1 MNEFYTSLGM
11 LIGGA
16 LATVTPYMV
25 RSLKKYLD
33 RDKDG
38 KSFIQNTTY
47 RAKINE
53 ALIEIRAYVGSNR
66 VSITEYHNGIVSTN
80 GLPFNYSSVTYE
92 NVDYTTREIMMD
104 QQKLPISPMAKLL
117 LDIHNCVKNYL
128 RIGPDFHD
136 SKIVSMNKYYGV
148 ETNYIF
154 KIGNHIKDGIVNVS
168 WVHEDAVLTDEE
180 IEFISLKV
188 KYIHEIMKK
197 MIKY

>member
-1 MNEFYTSLGM
+1 MQEFYTSLGM
-11 LIGGA
+11 LLGGM
-16 LATVTPYMV
+16 LATLTPYIV
-25 RSLKKYLD
+25 KWVKSRV
-33 RDKDG
+33 DKEKEG
-38 KSFIQNTTY
+38 KSFIQNTSY

-53 ALIEIRAYVGSNR
+53 ALIEIRAYVGANR
-66 VSITEYHNGIVSTN
+66 VSIVEYHNGIVSTN

-92 NVDYTTREIMMD
+92 NVDFTTREIMMD
-104 QQKLPISPMAKLL
+104 QQKLPISPVSKLL
-117 LDIHNCVKNYL
+117 LDIHNCTKNYI
-128 RIGPDFHD
+128 RIGSDFKD
-136 SKIVSMNKYYGV
+136 QKIVTMNKYYGI

-168 WVHEDAVLTDEE
+168 WVHEDAALTDEE

>member
-1 MNEFYTSLGM
+1 MQEFYTSLGM

-16 LATVTPYMV
+16 LATVTPYIMAWI
-25 RSLKKYLD
+25 KKKLD
-33 RDKDG
+33 REKEG
-38 KSFIQNTTY
+38 KSFIQNTSY

-53 ALIEIRAYVGSNR
+53 ALIEIRAYVGANR
-66 VSITEYHNGIVSTN
+66 VSIVEYHNGIVSTN

-92 NVDYTTREIMMD
+92 NVDFTTREIMMD
-104 QQKLPISPMAKLL
+104 QQKLPISPVSKLL
-117 LDIHNCVKNYL
+117 SDIHNCTKNYL
-128 RIGPDFHD
+128 RIGSDVKEQ
-136 SKIVSMNKYYGV
+136 KIVTMNKYYGI

-168 WVHEDAVLTDEE
+168 WVHEDAALTDEE

>member
-1 MNEFYTSLGM
+1 MQEFYTSLGM
-11 LIGGA
+11 LLGGM
-16 LATVTPYMV
+16 LATLTPYIV
-25 RSLKKYLD
+25 KWVKSRV
-33 RDKDG
+33 DKEKEG
-38 KSFIQNTTY
+38 KSFIQNTSY

-53 ALIEIRAYVGSNR
+53 ALIEIRAYVGANR
-66 VSITEYHNGIVSTN
+66 VSIVEYHNGIVSTN

-92 NVDYTTREIMMD
+92 NVDFTTREIMMD
-104 QQKLPISPMAKLL
+104 QQKLPISPVSKLL
-117 LDIHNCVKNYL
+117 LDIHNCTKNYL
-128 RIGPDFHD
+128 RIGPDFKD
-136 SKIVSMNKYYGV
+136 QKIVTMNKYYGI

-168 WVHEDAVLTDEE
+168 WVHEDAALTDEE

>member
-16 LATVTPYMV
+16 LATVTPSV
-25 RSLKKYLD
+25 VKSLKKYLD

-104 QQKLPISPMAKLL
+104 QQKLPISPVSKLL
-117 LDIHNCVKNYL
+117 L
-128 RIGPDFHD
+128 
-136 SKIVSMNKYYGV
+136 KI
-148 ETNYIF
+148 
-154 KIGNHIKDGIVNVS
+154 
-168 WVHEDAVLTDEE
+168 
-180 IEFISLKV
+180 LKLFP
-188 KYIHEIMKK
+188 
-197 MIKY
+197 

>member
-16 LATVTPYMV
+16 LATVTPYV
-25 RSLKKYLD
+25 VKSLKKYLD

-104 QQKLPISPMAKLL
+104 QQKLPISPVSKLL
-117 LDIHNCVKNYL
+117 LDIHNCTELYL
-128 RIGPDFHD
+128 RIGPDFKD
-136 SKIVSMNKYYGV
+136 TKIVSMNKYYGV

-168 WVHEDAVLTDEE
+168 WVHEDTVLTDEE
-180 IEFISLKV
+180 VEFISLKV